1 MLLYTLC
8 LFVYKLLMSN
18 VELKFDL
25 FYVNKEE
32 IKKQGDLTIWM
43 WEEVLDGKNTEN
55 DKAKTTRHHHLCC
68 HTFL

>member
-1 MLLYTLC
+1 MLLYSLC

-18 VELKFDL
+18 FELKL

-43 WEEVLDGKNTEN
+43 WEEVIDGKKTEN
-55 DKAKTTRHHHLCC
+55 DKAKTTKASS
-68 HTFL
+68 FLLS